1 MVCKVGLEKLDLH
14 GVQPIVENTWFGC
27 SARVPGRAAHLK
39 NHGLTQNT
47 DLMHRFNMS
56 KSLKH
61 PEKNTVYWNTL
72 AHHRIGSGD
81 PALHIYL
88 YIYNYIII

>member
-14 GVQPIVENTWFGC
+14 G
-27 SARVPGRAAHLK
+27 VPGRAAHLK

-47 DLMHRFNMS
+47 DLMHRFNIS

-61 PEKNTVYWNTL
+61 PEKNTVYWNTV

-88 YIYNYIII
+88 YI